1 MKTVIIAAATSLV
14 VSAVYNKISAVH
26 TFNVID
32 GYVKNIIYMTKELI
46 RNAYIGE
53 RSAKRGD

>member
-1 MKTVIIAAATSLV
+1 MMECIVVSAITALV

-32 GYVKNIIYMTKELI
+32 GYVREIIEMVKGLI
-46 RNAYIGE
+46 RNTSID
-53 RSAKRGD
+53 K